1 MITTAKPVRGQKAR
15 RLFSFKK
22 KRNCWSLKANK
33 MCNCLS
39 PQAVILRTR
48 LALLANSRKE

>member
-22 KRNCWSLKANK
+22 KEIVGALKANK

-48 LALLANSRKE
+48 LALLTNSRKE